1 MKHLVR
7 NWLTK
12 NIYLLAAIALF
23 AAAFML
29 NKYVIDNTAARYYS
43 RLIEKKIREKE
54 KDFKKVTNDVHLLS
68 SLADRRYAEDTLDEV
83 LDTRKGYG
91 IYIFRRE
98 AFIEPQLKFW
108 NTQIAVPP
116 ATPYYNDTSHVIR
129 LNNGVYIHVVKLMK
143 LDDGKN
149 YSVEALIPVLYK
161 YFVENENLRKE
172 FADVPDAVKRVDIA
186 NTITEYPVS
195 DLNGNVLIYLQRTSE
210 HQMQHSNWSIVL
222 VAIGFFFL
230 FLYLHQ
236 VADRVRE
243 HFGLWY
249 GVLFLVGAIV
259 LLRLGTYYFPDVLDL
274 RQFELF
280 DPAIYG
286 SSFVLSSLGDLLIN
300 SLLFTWI
307 VVFINRR
314 FDTSHINPYGEAWK
328 NWVLLCVILTAQVI
342 FTFTFAGIVQSL
354 VADAQISFNVT
365 NFFSLTQYSFIG
377 FVILATLALSF
388 FFLSQ
393 ILLTVAG
400 RLVGDRNYIT
410 FIITGFIGLLLL
422 SFNRNNSIVELN
434 LFVLPWLVV
443 FVWLMQ
449 LKIFAGLNL
458 RLNISEV
465 LFWLAIFSSS
475 ISAVIIF
482 ENRKI
487 EFEQRKRFA
496 EKLTMQADPSGERLL
511 SIAMAYLD
519 NNFLAPNFHRFADRQ
534 SNAMLKDSIV
544 KTNFTAYLNKYD
556 TKVYTF
562 NKATEPLYNS
572 DPGSFDTLNTIFRIQ
587 GKPTSIPDMAYF
599 ERSFD
604 KYSYI
609 FRKEVKDASDSTIG
623 YFFILS
629 DPKRYKSDALIPE
642 LFKQSR
648 ELVPEYSTVYSYGI
662 YDSLRLVNHYNDYPF
677 PTALQPGQISRD
689 EFRVVSRGDYEELW
703 YRGLPDKVVVIA
715 QKNSSFM
722 EAITLFAYLF
732 STFLFLL
739 AFYRMVS
746 LLIKS
751 RLQWSAIRQ
760 SWQLSIRSQIHSTII
775 SVSLLSFV
783 VIGIATILF
792 FVSRYHRNNQDR
804 LSRAIQIMGNEVK
817 KKIIDHSIFND
828 GVMLY
833 EPGFNDEMKDLM
845 GEISEIHGTDVNL
858 YDTLGDL
865 KVSSHADIYY
875 RGVLSEKMNPLAFF
889 RLNNLHQVQTV
900 TDEQVGKI
908 NYLSIYSPV
917 RDESGNAVAY
927 LNIPS
932 YSTQGELKQEISN
945 FLVTIITLNAFIFL
959 ISGAIAVFITNRIT
973 SSFTII
979 TQKMR
984 DINLRQVNQEIEWK
998 RNDEI
1003 GVLVKEYNK
1012 MVQKLEESADALAKS
1027 EREGAWRQM
1036 ARQVAHEI
1044 KNPLTPM
1051 KLSIQYLQKAIDNN
1065 SPDVKTMTGNV
1076 ARTLIEQIDHLSK
1089 IASDFSQFANIGN
1102 PRNEVFDLHELLYSL
1117 SSLYTATENLDF
1129 AWEPVSSKVMVFADK
1144 TQLNRLFT
1152 NLMQNA
1158 LEAAS
1163 SHDLRIVRMHE
1174 ELDGDHIIVSVSD
1187 NGEGI
1192 PEQTR
1197 SKIFTPNFTT
1207 KSSGTGLGLAMSKG
1221 IVEQARGEIWFSTI
1235 EGEGTVFYVKLP
1247 VLRTSN

>member
-7 NWLTK
+7 NWLSK
-12 NIYLLAAIALF
+12 NLYLLAAIALF
-23 AAAFML
+23 AAALIL
-29 NKYVIDNTAARYYS
+29 NKYVIDNTAARYYA
-43 RLIEKKIREKE
+43 RVIEKKLHEKE
-54 KDFKKVTNDVHLLS
+54 KDFQQLTSDEHLLS
-68 SLADRRYAEDTLDEV
+68 SLADHSYTEDTLDKV
-83 LDTRKGYG
+83 LDARKRYG

-98 AFIEPQLKFW
+98 AFTEPRLTFW
-108 NTQIAVPP
+108 NTQMAIPP
-116 ATPYYNDTSHVIR
+116 AVAQHRDTTALIR
-129 LNNGVYIHVVKLMK
+129 LNNGVYVHIVKLLK

-172 FADVPDAVKRVDIA
+172 FADVPEAVKRVDIS
-186 NTITEYPVS
+186 NTVTDYPVS
-195 DLNGNVLIYLQRTSE
+195 DINGNVLFHLQRTSW
-210 HQMQHSNWSIVL
+210 HQLQHSNWSIIL
-222 VAIGFFFL
+222 VAIGVFFL

-236 VADRVRE
+236 VADRIRD

-249 GVLFLVGAIV
+249 GVLFLAGSIL

-286 SSFVLSSLGDLLIN
+286 SSFVLSSLGDLLLN
-300 SLLFTWI
+300 SLLFTWL

-314 FDTSHINPYGEAWK
+314 FDTSLINPYGEAWK
-328 NWVLLCVILTAQVI
+328 NWLLLCVILTAQVI

-365 NFFSLTQYSFIG
+365 NFFSLTLYSFIG
-377 FVILATLALSF
+377 FIILATLALSY

-449 LKIFAGLNL
+449 LKIFSGLNL

-496 EKLTMQADPSGERLL
+496 EKLTSQADPSGERLL

-519 NNFLAPNFHRFADRQ
+519 NNFLAPNFSRFEDKQ

-556 TKVYTF
+556 TKVFTF
-562 NKATEPLYNS
+562 NKQTEPLFNS
-572 DPGSFDTLNTIFRIQ
+572 EAGSFDTLNTIFRIQ
-587 GKPTSIPDMAYF
+587 GRNTSIPDLRYF

-604 KYSYI
+604 KYAYI
-609 FRKEVKDASDSTIG
+609 FRKEVRDANDSTVG

-642 LFKQSR
+642 LFKQTR

-677 PTALQPGQISRD
+677 PTELQPNQIPRD
-689 EFRVVSRGDYEELW
+689 EFRVASHDDYEELW
-703 YRGLPDKVVVIA
+703 YRGLPDKIVVIA

-739 AFYRMVS
+739 AFYRLVS

-751 RLQWSAIRQ
+751 RLQWSAIKQ
-760 SWQLSIRSQIHSTII
+760 SWQLSIRAQIHSTII

-792 FVSRYHRNNQDR
+792 FVNRYHRNNQDR

-845 GEISEIHGTDVNL
+845 AEISEIHGTDVNL

-889 RLNNLHQVQTV
+889 RLNNLHHVQTV

-917 RDESGNAVAY
+917 RDETGKAVAY

-1051 KLSIQYLQKAIDNN
+1051 KLSIQYLQKANDNN

-1076 ARTLIEQIDHLSK
+1076 ARTLVEQIDHLSK

-1117 SSLYTATENLDF
+1117 TSLYTATENLDF
-1129 AWEPVSSKVMVFADK
+1129 AWEAVPGKVLVFADK

-1163 SHDLRIVRMHE
+1163 SRDIRIVRMHE
-1174 ELDGDHIIVSVSD
+1174 ELEADHIVVSVTD

-1221 IVEQARGEIWFSTI
+1221 IVEQARGEIWFTTV
-1235 EGEGTVFYVKLP
+1235 EGEGSVFYVRLP
-1247 VLRTSN
+1247 VLRATT

>member
-12 NIYLLAAIALF
+12 NLYLLAAIALF
-23 AAAFML
+23 AAALIL
-29 NKYVIDNTAARYYS
+29 NKYVIDNTAARYYA
-43 RLIEKKIREKE
+43 RVIEKKLHEKE
-54 KDFKKVTNDVHLLS
+54 QDFQQLTSDEHLLS
-68 SLADRRYAEDTLDEV
+68 SLADHSFTEDTLNKI
-83 LDTRKGYG
+83 LDTRKRYG

-98 AFIEPQLKFW
+98 AFTEPRLTFW
-108 NTQIAVPP
+108 NTQMAIPP
-116 ATPYYNDTSHVIR
+116 AVHQHRDTTSLIR
-129 LNNGVYIHVVKLMK
+129 LNNGVYVHVVKLLR
-143 LDDGKN
+143 LDDGKS

-172 FADVPDAVKRVDIA
+172 FADVPEAVKRVDIS
-186 NTITEYPVS
+186 TTVTDYPVS
-195 DLNGNVLIYLQRTSE
+195 DINGNVLFHLQRTSW
-210 HQMQHSNWSIVL
+210 HQLQHSNWSIIL
-222 VAIGFFFL
+222 VAIGVFFL

-236 VADRVRE
+236 VADRIRD

-249 GVLFLVGAIV
+249 GVIFLAGSVL

-300 SLLFTWI
+300 SLLFTWM

-314 FDTSHINPYGEAWK
+314 FNTGLINPYGVAWK
-328 NWVLLCVILTAQVI
+328 NWLLLCVILTAQVI

-365 NFFSLTQYSFIG
+365 NFFSLTLYSFIG
-377 FVILATLALSF
+377 FIILATLALSY

-449 LKIFAGLNL
+449 LKIFSGLNL

-496 EKLTMQADPSGERLL
+496 EKLTSQADPSGERLL

-519 NNFLAPNFHRFADRQ
+519 NNFLAPNFSRFEDKH

-556 TKVYTF
+556 TKVFTF
-562 NKATEPLYNS
+562 DKQTEPLFNS
-572 DPGSFDTLNTIFRIQ
+572 EAGSFDTLNTIFRIQ
-587 GKPTSIPDMAYF
+587 GKNTSIPDLKYF

-609 FRKEVKDASDSTIG
+609 FRKEVRDVNDSTVG

-642 LFKQSR
+642 LFKQTR
-648 ELVPEYSTVYSYGI
+648 ELVPEYSNVYSYGI

-677 PTALQPGQISRD
+677 PTELQPNQIPRD
-689 EFRVVSRGDYEELW
+689 EFRVASHDDYEELW
-703 YRGLPDKVVVIA
+703 YRGLPDKIVVIA

-739 AFYRMVS
+739 AFYRLVS

-751 RLQWSAIRQ
+751 RLKWSTIKQ
-760 SWQLSIRSQIHSTII
+760 SWQLSIRAQIHSTII

-792 FVSRYHRNNQDR
+792 FVNRYHRNNQDR

-845 GEISEIHGTDVNL
+845 AEISEIHGTDVNL

-917 RDESGNAVAY
+917 RDETGNAVAY

-973 SSFTII
+973 SSFTLI

-1051 KLSIQYLQKAIDNN
+1051 KLSIQYLQKANDNN

-1076 ARTLIEQIDHLSK
+1076 ARTLVEQIDHLSK

-1117 SSLYTATENLDF
+1117 TSLYTATENLDF
-1129 AWEPVSSKVMVFADK
+1129 AWEAVPSKVLVFADK

-1163 SHDLRIVRMHE
+1163 SREIRVVRMRE
-1174 ELDGDHIIVSVSD
+1174 ELEADHIVVSVSD

-1221 IVEQARGEIWFSTI
+1221 IVEQARGEIWFSTV
-1235 EGEGTVFYVKLP
+1235 EGEGTVFYVRLP
-1247 VLRTSN
+1247 VLRATT